1 MRLNKFLSGL
11 AAVLFGVPAASVLGV
26 IVLLFQAL
34 LLAHGGRDDVTLTP
48 GREEAGIPSR
58 WRKGDDWQGYLEH
71 LLVRLHKQ
79 RTGLERSEKAADPTR
94 LTYIQQAEKE
104 LTRLREQLMEGVWP
118 L

>member
-1 MRLNKFLSGL
+1 MGGGALVYL
-11 AAVLFGVPAASVLGV
+11 AAGARR
-26 IVLLFQAL
+26 Q
-34 LLAHGGRDDVTLTP
+34 GRRDPD
-48 GREEAGIPSR
+48 AGQSR